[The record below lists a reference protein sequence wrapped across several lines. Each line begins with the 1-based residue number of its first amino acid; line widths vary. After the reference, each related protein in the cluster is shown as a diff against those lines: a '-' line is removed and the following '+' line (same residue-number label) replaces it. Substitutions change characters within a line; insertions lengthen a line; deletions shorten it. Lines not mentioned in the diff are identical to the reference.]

1 MATTATK
8 KKTARKK
15 ATKKS
20 AKKKAANK
28 AASNGKAKLGNAAGS
43 PSPTAPLPGM
53 EDIDKKIPAIETAI
67 KRIVDR
73 KAERIAL
80 KDEIDAELSKLP
92 GLFRKHDVDSYK
104 AYGRMVQI
112 ERGADVVKI
121 KKVKEQ

>member
-1 MATTATK
+1 MAAAATK
-8 KKTARKK
+8 KKTAKK
-15 ATKKS
+15 TT
-20 AKKKAANK
+20 AKRPAKGAAKK
-28 AASNGKAKLGNAAGS
+28 AASNGRAKLGNAAGS

-67 KRIVDR
+67 KRGIDK
-73 KAERIAL
+73 KAARLAL

-104 AYGRMVQI
+104 AHGRIVQI
-112 ERGADVVKI
+112 EHGADVVKI